1 MTMFYSNVLAIKGS
15 LYHIWRIMSLFL
27 MECSLMARPI
37 SLHTACPM
45 ALNIVIYSLLG
56 FTHVQ
61 NAVLLTVVEMLD

>member
-1 MTMFYSNVLAIKGS
+1 MFYSNVLMIKGS
-15 LYHIWRIMSLFL
+15 SHHIWSVMVLFL
-27 MECSLMARPI
+27 MECSLMARAI

-61 NAVLLTVVEMLD
+61 NEVLHSVVAMLG

>member
-1 MTMFYSNVLAIKGS
+1 MFYSNVLAIKGS
-15 LYHIWRIMSLFL
+15 SHHIGSIMFLFL
-27 MECSLMARPI
+27 MEYSLMARAI

-61 NAVLLTVVEMLD
+61 NEVLHSVVAVLD